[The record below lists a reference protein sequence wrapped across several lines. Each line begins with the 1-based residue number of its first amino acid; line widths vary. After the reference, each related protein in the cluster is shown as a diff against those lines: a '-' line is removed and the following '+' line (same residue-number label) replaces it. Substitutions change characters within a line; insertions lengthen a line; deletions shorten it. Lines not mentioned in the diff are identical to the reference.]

1 MKRLL
6 LTVTA
11 SIALAASARTIADF
25 FVSAPMYEA
34 APGLDVNMR
43 MDLLDYFRSN
53 LPSKTKNIYDENAA
67 VIAETDRTLTLMAG
81 DSIQMQYGLAVS
93 GADSVLVVIETLPT
107 PMPDS
112 KVSLYTTDW
121 TPLARQPQVSAALSD
136 WLSGE
141 GRISQ
146 NRLEEILPFITAEAE
161 FIEDGNRLVLR
172 HTMAGYFSEKDSL
185 AAEVD
190 RCLKPQLE
198 YTFDGKTFRLQ
209 NR

>member
-6 LTVTA
+6 LAVTA
-11 SIALAASARTIADF
+11 LIALVASARTIADF

-34 APGLDVNMR
+34 APGLDVNQR

-53 LPSKTKNIYDENAA
+53 LPSKTTNIFDENAA
-67 VIAETDRTLTLMAG
+67 VTAETDRSLTLTAG
-81 DSIQMQYGLAVS
+81 NGIQMQYGLAVS
-93 GADSVLVVIETLPT
+93 GTDSVLIVIETLPT

-121 TPLARQPQVSAALSD
+121 TPLGRQPQVSATLGD
-136 WLSGE
+136 WLSSE
-141 GRISQ
+141 GRVGQ
-146 NRLEEILPFITAEAE
+146 QRLEEILPFITAEAE

-172 HTMAGYFSEKDSL
+172 HTMAGYFSEKDSV

-198 YTFDGKTFRLQ
+198 YTFDDKAFRL
-209 NR
+209 RSK